1 MRHYR
6 VLIVGGGTAGIATAA
21 RLARA
26 KIDKV
31 AIIEPSPTHFY
42 QPLWTLVGGG
52 VVQRETTAR
61 PESSVIPPGVDWIR
75 DEAREIDPQSRRVVT
90 AANGSVGY
98 DFLVV
103 ATGVKLNWDAIP
115 GLREA
120 VATPYAS
127 TNYDY
132 DLAPKTWRL
141 IRNFTGGTALFH
153 MPGTPIKCP
162 GAPQKIMY
170 LAADHF
176 RRRGISSHAKVVY
189 GSAPPSI
196 YGVKEYAAV
205 LERVIERYGIDA
217 RFRHELVE
225 VRPAT
230 REAIFRTKDGDQE
243 RRVSI
248 FYDLL
253 HVAPPQAPP
262 DFVAASPLAGP
273 GGWVEV
279 DKNTLRHLRYPEVFA
294 LGDVAGTPNS
304 KTGAAAWRQ
313 ALVVADNMA
322 ALLRGQ
328 EPAAQYG
335 GYVACPIVTAYGKML
350 LCEFDYSGRP
360 TPTLTMLNTFRERRD
375 MWYLKRYGLP
385 WFYWNLAMRG
395 RTLPLSYGDRT
406 PLLGHA
412 AQEATP

>member
-21 RLARA
+21 RLRHAG
-26 KIDKV
+26 IENL
-31 AIIEPSPTHFY
+31 AIIEPSSTHFY

-52 VVQRETTAR
+52 VVRREVSAR
-61 PESSVIPPGVDWIR
+61 PQSRVIPRGADWIR

-103 ATGVKLNWDAIP
+103 ATGVRLNWDAIP

-120 VATPYAS
+120 VGTPYVS

-132 DLAPKTWRL
+132 NLAPKTWDL
-141 IRNFTGGTALFH
+141 IRGFTGGTALFH

-176 RRRGISSHAKVVY
+176 RRRGIASRAKVIY
-189 GSAPPSI
+189 GSAPASI
-196 YGVKEYAAV
+196 YGVKEYATV

-217 RFRHELVE
+217 RYRHELIE
-225 VRPAT
+225 IRPQA
-230 REAIFRTKDGDQE
+230 REAIFRAKDGDEE

-248 FYDLL
+248 SYDLL

-262 DFVAASPLAGP
+262 DFIAECPLAGP
-273 GGWVEV
+273 SGWIDV

-294 LGDVAGTPNS
+294 LGDVAGTPNA

-313 ALVVADNMA
+313 AIVVAENVVA
-322 ALLRGQ
+322 RLRGQ
-328 EPAAQYG
+328 EVIAQYG

-395 RTLPLSYGDRT
+395 RTLPLPYGDTT
-406 PLLGHA
+406 PLLGNA
-412 AQEATP
+412 AQGVTP